1 MDASQMVSKIT
12 TELRNPAIGS
22 QIYDYIN
29 LAQEWVNEMG
39 YWHHLTS
46 KVPHQFR
53 FLAPVSDGTVAVVN
67 GSTSVVGTGTAF
79 TAAMVNQ
86 IIRFDDVN
94 EHYFVAS
101 VEDAEHLTLLVEFNG
116 EDNATSG
123 YTLTFVNYDLPSNV
137 SIRKIRS
144 IVVQNPYIKLEY
156 IDQRRRDE
164 ITPDPVQETGQPYGY
179 MDWGQNTIQPYPVP
193 DRNYVVTIRY
203 QKLPTLVSASQ
214 TTIDFPA
221 EMHFGLMKLALAQGW
236 KFMDDDQAMEV
247 LQEGLDMIQNS
258 FDRQKKNTDSNIKLQ
273 PIDYYLN
280 DDRMFG
286 LRLGPQIIG

>member
-1 MDASQMVSKIT
+1 MVTKIL
-12 TELRNPAIGS
+12 TELKNPSIGS

-46 KVPHQFR
+46 KVPYQFR
-53 FLAPVSDGTVAVVN
+53 FLAPETTGTVAVTE
-67 GSTSVVGTGTAF
+67 GSTAVVGTGTAF
-79 TAAMVNQ
+79 TAAMVGQ
-86 IIRFDDVN
+86 IIRFEDVN
-94 EHYFVAS
+94 EHYFIESVTDATNLVLAVA
-101 VEDAEHLTLLVEFNG
+101 FNG
-116 EDNATSG
+116 EDNSSSE
-123 YTLTFVNYDLPSNV
+123 YTITFVNYDLPSTV

-144 IVVQNPYIKLEY
+144 IVVQNPYSKLEY

-164 ITPDPVQETGQPYGY
+164 LAPDPVQSTGQPWGY
-179 MDWGQNTIQPYPVP
+179 LDWGQNTIQPFPVP
-193 DRNYVVTIRY
+193 DRNYVVSIRY
-203 QKLPTLVSASQ
+203 QKLPTQVSGSQ

-258 FDRQKKNTDSNIKLQ
+258 FDRQKKNTDANIKLQ
-273 PIDYYLN
+273 SIDGYLS
-280 DDRMFG
+280 DERMG